1 MQSLPQILAGLWG
14 ARRAKW
20 VAAQYAATFDGR
32 ELVKTDLA
40 MFCHAAA
47 PIDGATEFE
56 RGVAEGKRRVWLHIA
71 RMCGLTSDDFVAIAD
86 GVRTND
92 ND

>member
-1 MQSLPQILAGLWG
+1 MTPLPKIVEALWG
-14 ARRAKW
+14 RKARG
-20 VAAQYAATFDGR
+20 VAAQYQDAFDHR

-40 MFCHAAA
+40 MFCNAAA
-47 PIDGATEFE
+47 PIDGANEFE

-86 GVRTND
+86 GRKHE
-92 ND
+92 